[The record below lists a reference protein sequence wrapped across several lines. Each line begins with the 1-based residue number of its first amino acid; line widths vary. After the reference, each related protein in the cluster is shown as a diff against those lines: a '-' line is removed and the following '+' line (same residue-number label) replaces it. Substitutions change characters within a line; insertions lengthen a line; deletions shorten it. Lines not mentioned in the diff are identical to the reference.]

1 VNSLEKLR
9 GKNFV
14 ACLAF
19 MSVAA
24 IGDWAFAA
32 NEAEK
37 LVETKAVDT
46 GYQNQVR
53 KMLPVAYWTFDA
65 GAPDIGEVEGKLAFG
80 KPGPTAEDF
89 RSFQKGNEAV
99 EFGAGGNY
107 IVVEDPGDGSQFDFD
122 NGDPI
127 TIEAWV
133 KPGKIGKNENTYIIG
148 KGRTGNAGFE
158 ANNQNFA
165 LRLWEKDGKL
175 RISFL
180 FRSRPDG
187 AHKGDWHRWTSI
199 SGIEPEAGW
208 HHVAVSYRFGNPES
222 VRGYIDA
229 EQVEGTWDMGGKTTH
244 APVVDDDEVW
254 LGTTLRGSASN
265 TFKGLMDEVAVYR
278 RELTKEQ
285 IAQRYP
291 VVPYVPVV
299 DEQQLTSGKV
309 KVEILENLDRISKWP
324 RRFPDAEDVYE
335 EDVFGFFHL
344 PQKYNERGIREDRS
358 NPFVLRASAGVVL
371 PKGEHRILL
380 RSRGKGRLWLDG
392 EVIAETVGVQ
402 RSSLGAHGHVSDA
415 TTVDAPGLRYLGPGD
430 HEIAVPV
437 VGDGKRHAVVFE
449 MIAGNGSVR
458 TTLGETSVSLETAD
472 GLFVMLSPGEREVPL
487 TDEGWVAYRN
497 ERSSYYLQLDA
508 QNRAA
513 KRKQSGEDDYW
524 RKRHAAAREFVTAK
538 GAEKSPAAGNPIDAL
553 LQASWKKH
561 NAEAVAAKVA
571 GGIDYEK
578 QIKPILAENCYR
590 CHDEKTKGGLK
601 LSDRESVLAGGD
613 SEIPAIVPGKPGES
627 FLLELI
633 HPKEAGEDIMPPK
646 GEPLPEQDRK
656 LIAEWISQGASFVGA
671 ADQIEPTDLTS
682 DLEFLRRATLDT
694 VGVVPSAEEI
704 ANFENDPAEK
714 RRSLAID
721 RLLDDP
727 RWADNWTAYWQDV
740 LAENPNILK
749 PSLNNTGPF
758 RFWIHEALSDN
769 KAMDRFVTELVMMEG
784 SAYGGG
790 TAGFGMAS
798 QNDVPMAA
806 KAHVLGTAFL
816 GVEMKCARCHDS
828 PYHETVQ
835 RDLFEIAA
843 MLKRETITL
852 PGSSTVPASTF
863 EGREPLI
870 EITLKPGEE
879 IAPQWPFEDL
889 APTKVDDAMLRDPG
903 DARERLAATITAPQN
918 ERFAQVIVN
927 RLWKQLIGHGFVDP
941 VDDWE
946 ASQPSHP
953 GLLTMLGEEL
963 VANSYDF
970 KHIARLIMNSEA
982 YQRKARAL
990 KPGATPD
997 FSAPIPRRMSAE
1009 QVVDSL
1015 FSAVGKKLDSEELTF
1030 DMDGT
1035 QVEKAMISLGYPRRA
1050 WEFTSL
1056 SNERDRPSLAIPK
1069 AQVIVDVL
1077 ENFGWRSSRQEP
1089 KSVRETDPNV
1099 RQPAILANGA
1109 LGRWVTT
1116 LSDDSG
1122 ITALALRED
1131 LTMDELVEQVFLRLL
1146 TRKPTADERVAVAEL
1161 LSEGFADRVIPEAQ
1175 RPDAVKLASLK
1186 HVSWSN
1192 HLSAE
1197 ANSIKIEMEKR
1208 AREGMPPT
1216 VALQSGWRERLEDVL
1231 WATLNSPEFV
1241 FLP

>member
-1 VNSLEKLR
+1 MLEKTT
-9 GKNFV
+9 
-14 ACLAF
+14 ACLALLLTPWICGLA
-19 MSVAA
+19 SAADDPEKVADPKSDHA
-24 IGDWAFAA
+24 S
-32 NEAEK
+32 
-37 LVETKAVDT
+37 
-46 GYQNQVR
+46 YQHQVR
-53 KMLPVAYWTFDA
+53 KMLPVAYWGFDA
-65 GAPDIGEVEGKLAFG
+65 GEPDIGEVEGKLAFG

-89 RSFQKGNEAV
+89 RSFQKGNQAV

-107 IVVEDPGDGSQFDFD
+107 IAVEDPGAGSQFDFD

-133 KPGKIGKNENTYIIG
+133 KPGKIGTGENTCIIG
-148 KGRTGNAGFE
+148 KGRTGNGGFE
-158 ANNQNFA
+158 AHNQNFA

-199 SGIEPEAGW
+199 SGVAPESGW
-208 HHVAVSYRFGNPES
+208 HHVAVCYRFGKPDS

-229 EQVEGTWDMGGKTTH
+229 EQVDGAWDMGGKTTH

-254 LGTTLRGSASN
+254 LGTTLRGSATN

-278 RELTKEQ
+278 RELTEEQ

-299 DEQQLTSGKV
+299 DEALLTSGKV
-309 KVEILENLDRISKWP
+309 KVEVLENLDRISKWP
-324 RRFPDAEDVYE
+324 RRFPDASDFYE
-335 EDVFGFFHL
+335 EERFGFFQL
-344 PQKYNERGIREDRS
+344 PQKYNEKGIREDRS
-358 NPFVLRASAGVVL
+358 NPFMLRASAGIVI
-371 PKGEHRILL
+371 PEGEHRLL
-380 RSRGKGRLWLDG
+380 VRSRGKGRLWLDG
-392 EVIAETVGVQ
+392 KVIAETAGVE
-402 RSSLGAHGHVSDA
+402 RSSLGAHGHVADA
-415 TTVDAPGLRYLGPGD
+415 TTVEAPGLRYLGPGD
-430 HEIAVPV
+430 NEIAVPV
-437 VGDGKRHAVVFE
+437 VGDGKRHALVFE
-449 MIAGNGSVR
+449 MIAGNGRVR
-458 TTLGETSVSLETAD
+458 TTLGETSVSLENSE
-472 GLFVMLSPGEREVPL
+472 GEFVLLSPGERGVPL

-497 ERSSYYLQLDA
+497 ERSLHYLQIDA
-508 QNRAA
+508 QQRAV
-513 KRKQSGEDDYW
+513 KREQSGEDGYW
-524 RKRHAAAREFVTAK
+524 QKRHAAAREFVTALQVK
-538 GAEKSPAAGNPIDAL
+538 DSSSAEKSIDSMLDVAW
-553 LQASWKKH
+553 QKH
-561 NAEAVAAKVA
+561 NVEAAAAKVA
-571 GGIDYEK
+571 GGIDYGK
-578 QIKPILAENCYR
+578 QIKPIFAENCYR

-613 SEIPAIVPGKPGES
+613 SEIPAIVPGKPDES

-633 HPKEAGEDIMPPK
+633 HPKDADEDIMPPK
-646 GEPLPEQDRK
+646 GDPLPEKDRK

-671 ADQIEPTDLTS
+671 AERIEAAELTS

-704 ANFENDPAEK
+704 AIFKNDPAEK
-714 RRSLAID
+714 RRALAID

-727 RWADNWTAYWQDV
+727 RWADHWTAYWQDV

-784 SAYGGG
+784 SEYGGG
-790 TAGFGMAS
+790 SAGFGMAS

-835 RDLFEIAA
+835 RDLFELAA

-852 PGSSTVPASTF
+852 PGTSTVPASTF

-870 EITLKPGEE
+870 KITLKPGEE

-889 APTKVDDAMLRDPG
+889 APTMIDDAMLREPG

-918 ERFAQVIVN
+918 ERFAQVVVN
-927 RLWKQLIGHGFVDP
+927 RLWKQLMGHGFVDP

-953 GLLTMLGEEL
+953 ELLAMLGEQL
-963 VANSYDF
+963 VANGYDF
-970 KHIARLIMNSEA
+970 KHVARLMMNSQA
-982 YQRKARAL
+982 YQRKARPIEA
-990 KPGATPD
+990 GATPD
-997 FSAPIPRRMSAE
+997 FSAPAPRRMSAE

-1015 FSAVGKKLDSEELTF
+1015 FSVVGKGLDSEELTF

-1089 KSVRETDPNV
+1089 KSIRETDPNV

-1116 LSDDSG
+1116 LSDDSA

-1131 LTMDELVEQVFLRLL
+1131 LTLDELVEEVFLRLL
-1146 TRKPTADERVAVAEL
+1146 TRKPTSVERVAVAEM
-1161 LSEGFADRVIPEAQ
+1161 LSAGFADRVIPKEQ
-1175 RPDAVKLASLK
+1175 RPAAEKRSPLK

-1197 ANSIKIEMEKR
+1197 ANSIKIEMERR

-1216 VALQSGWRERLEDVL
+1216 VALQAGWRERLEDVL

-1241 FLP
+1241 YLP

>member
-1 VNSLEKLR
+1 
-9 GKNFV
+9 
-14 ACLAF
+14 
-19 MSVAA
+19 M
-24 IGDWAFAA
+24 
-32 NEAEK
+32 
-37 LVETKAVDT
+37 AVT
-46 GYQNQVR
+46 YRYG
-53 KMLPVAYWTFDA
+53 T
-65 GAPDIGEVEGKLAFG
+65 PD
-80 KPGPTAEDF
+80 
-89 RSFQKGNEAV
+89 
-99 EFGAGGNY
+99 
-107 IVVEDPGDGSQFDFD
+107 
-122 NGDPI
+122 
-127 TIEAWV
+127 
-133 KPGKIGKNENTYIIG
+133 
-148 KGRTGNAGFE
+148 
-158 ANNQNFA
+158 
-165 LRLWEKDGKL
+165 
-175 RISFL
+175 
-180 FRSRPDG
+180 
-187 AHKGDWHRWTSI
+187 SI
-199 SGIEPEAGW
+199 L
-208 HHVAVSYRFGNPES
+208 
-222 VRGYIDA
+222 GYIDG
-229 EQVEGTWDMGGKTTH
+229 EPVDGEWDMGGKTTH
-244 APVVDDDEVW
+244 APVVDNDEVW

-278 RELTKEQ
+278 RVLTEEQ
-285 IAQRYP
+285 ISQRYP

-324 RRFPDAEDVYE
+324 RRFPEADDVYE
-335 EDVFGFFHL
+335 EEVFGFFSL
-344 PQKYNERGIREDRS
+344 PQKYNDRGIRADRS
-358 NPFVLRASAGVVL
+358 NPFMLRASAGVVL
-371 PKGEHRILL
+371 PEGEHRILV
-380 RSRGKGRLWLDG
+380 RSRGKGRLWLDS
-392 EVIAETVGVQ
+392 EVIAETAGVT
-402 RSSLGAHGHVSDA
+402 RSSLGAHGHVEDA
-415 TTVDAPGLRYLGPGD
+415 TSVEAPGLRYLGPGD
-430 HEIAVPV
+430 NEIAVPV
-437 VGDGKRHAVVFE
+437 VGDGKRHALVFE
-449 MIAGNGSVR
+449 MIAGNGRVR
-458 TTLGETSVSLETAD
+458 TTLGETSVSLESAD
-472 GLFVMLSPGEREVPL
+472 GQFVLLSPGNRVVPL

-497 ERSSYYLQLDA
+497 ERSLHYLQVDA
-508 QNRAA
+508 QRRAE
-513 KRKQSGEDDYW
+513 KRRQSGDDDYW
-524 RKRHAAAREFVTAK
+524 QKRHQTAREFVL
-538 GAEKSPAAGNPIDAL
+538 GSEKDKAAASKPTIDSL
-553 LQASWKKH
+553 LQKAWDKH
-561 NAEAVAAKVA
+561 NTEAAAAKVA

-601 LSDRESVLAGGD
+601 LSDRESALAGGD
-613 SEIPAIVPGKPGES
+613 SEIPAIVPGKPDES

-633 HPKEAGEDIMPPK
+633 HPEEAGDDIMPPK
-646 GEPLPEQDRK
+646 GDALPEKDRL

-671 ADQIEPTDLTS
+671 ADQIEPAELTG
-682 DLEFLRRATLDT
+682 DLEFLRRVTLDT
-694 VGVVPSAEEI
+694 VGVVPSADEI
-704 ANFENDPAEK
+704 AAFRNDPPDK
-714 RRSLAID
+714 RRALAID

-727 RWADNWTAYWQDV
+727 RWADHWTAYWQDV

-784 SAYGGG
+784 SEYGGG

-835 RDLFEIAA
+835 RDLFEMAA
-843 MLKRETITL
+843 MLKREAITL

-870 EITLKPGEE
+870 KITLKPGEE

-889 APTKVDDAMLRDPG
+889 APTKIDDAMLRDPK

-927 RLWKQLIGHGFVDP
+927 RLWKQLMGHGFVDP

-953 GLLTMLGEEL
+953 ELLAMLGDEL
-963 VANSYDF
+963 VANGYDF
-970 KHIARLIMNSEA
+970 KHVAREIMNSQA
-982 YQRKARAL
+982 YQRKARPL
-990 KPGATPD
+990 KPGATPN
-997 FSAPIPRRMSAE
+997 FSAPAPRRMSAE

-1089 KSVRETDPNV
+1089 KSIRETEPNV

-1122 ITALALRED
+1122 ITELALRED

-1146 TRKPTADERVAVAEL
+1146 TRMPTADERVAVAEL
-1161 LSEGFADRVIPEAQ
+1161 LSEGFADRVIPKNKRPSAQ
-1175 RPDAVKLASLK
+1175 KRPPLK

-1192 HLSAE
+1192 HLSEE
-1197 ANSIKIEMEKR
+1197 ANSIKIEMERR
-1208 AREGMPPT
+1208 AREGAPPT
-1216 VALQSGWRERLEDVL
+1216 VALEKGWRERLEDVL